1 MRYLILTFSILFF
14 VSVFAE
20 KGEKFLVIN
29 PGGHKGTIK
38 SMLID
43 SKGKIITGGYD
54 KTVKIWNGKEGILE
68 REIFGEIGPGSEGL
82 IYAMALSDDDKYLAT
97 AGWFGETSNA
107 KSVGAIRLYDYKTGK
122 QIQLLESH
130 IEVVID
136 LEFADYSNYLFSLD
150 GEGNVLLWVL
160 DKDEVYWF
168 QEIPKDILDIEP
180 FNKGLLT
187 AHRDGTVHYW
197 DIFNLKKPL
206 RSFKGIYKTQN
217 SAEVLAVSPDYSRI
231 AVSSAN
237 NVYILDE
244 KLKLKHT
251 FYHGNDPI
259 SCMNY
264 SPDSKKLIVAS
275 SSIYLEDN
283 LVRVYEVNEEGI
295 FGESSF
301 KKHSDAILGAGF
313 ISEDLCVT
321 AGGRNNEIAV
331 WKNDEEKKNGGLVS
345 WMCGTGSAIHA
356 AGMSKT
362 TICFAKTWTKNGG
375 FSAYEFVFDISQRE
389 QRKYTISD
397 SGTYPILSMNNYTL
411 KISKDLT
418 ELSLKEDNTT
428 KAKIKSD
435 FTNGSAHMVVSFV
448 NENYFVSGGG
458 YGALHAYDFKGQL
471 VSKLVGHE
479 GDLRGLAVSED
490 GKFLV
495 SGSQDQ
501 TIRLWKIDEI
511 GSSALVYP
519 TLSLFAADNNEW
531 VVWNEEGYFMSSKKG
546 ASYVGFHINYGP
558 DKEARFYPFEQFD
571 AKYNRPDL
579 ILESLGFVDP
589 AMINLYHS
597 AYLKRLSRMGISESD
612 LSADLNAPSVT
623 LKMSKPLKGKVMID
637 IIAIDTMHTLKSL
650 HIYLN
655 DVPVFGRNGMSL
667 IDLQTKKLEKSIELE
682 LMSGINKIQVSVT
695 NSVGADSFKETN
707 SINNTIE
714 SSSELYVVSVGVS
727 NYKDS
732 IYNLEYA
739 AKDAEDVNAL
749 FGSSTHF
756 KKVNQ
761 KVLLNSEVT
770 RSNLVELKTF
780 LSQAKRDDIVIFFIA
795 GHGVLNKTLDYYY
808 CTYDMD
814 FLAPEKFGVS
824 YSELEI
830 LFDGIKAIRK
840 LLIMDTCHSGEVDK
854 NDLEEIAFVNA
865 ENDDISFR
873 STNTSVTYRE
883 AQGLEK
889 TNEAVKEM
897 FNDLR
902 RGTGATV
909 LSSAGGAEYAM
920 ESDQWKNG
928 LFTYCLLEG
937 LQTKNADAD
946 KNGEIMLS
954 ELQNYISSKVAEISN
969 GRQMPTSRVENLSL
983 DYRIW

>member
-1 MRYLILTFSILFF
+1 MRNVTLILCVFFF
-14 VSVFAE
+14 VPVFGE

-54 KTVKIWNGKEGILE
+54 KTVKIWNGKEGVLE

-82 IYAMALSDDDKYLAT
+82 IYAMALSDNEKYLAT
-97 AGWFGETSNA
+97 AGWFGETNNA
-107 KSVGAIRLYDYKTGK
+107 NSVGAIRLYDYKTGK

-136 LEFADYSNYLFSLD
+136 LEFPDYSNYLFSLD

-160 DKDEVYWF
+160 DKDEVYWL
-168 QEIPKDILDIEP
+168 QEIPRDVLDIEP
-180 FNKGLLT
+180 FNEGLLT
-187 AHRDGTVHYW
+187 AHRDGTVNYW
-197 DIFNLKKPL
+197 DIYNLKKPL
-206 RSFKGIYKTQN
+206 RTFKGIYKTQN
-217 SAEVLAVSPDYSRI
+217 AAEVLAVSPDYSRI

-283 LVRVYEVNEEGI
+283 LVRVYEENEGGI
-295 FGESSF
+295 FAQSSF

-313 ISEDLCVT
+313 ISDDLCVT

-331 WKNDEEKKNGGLVS
+331 WKNDEAKKNGALVS
-345 WMCGTGSAIHA
+345 WMRGTGSAIHA

-362 TICFAKTWTKNGG
+362 TICFAKTWTKNDG

-389 QRKYTISD
+389 QRKYSKTD
-397 SGTYPILSMNNYTL
+397 SGTYPIVSMNNYSL
-411 KISKDLT
+411 KVSKDLT
-418 ELSLKEDNTT
+418 ELSLKEENIT

-435 FTNGSAHMVVSFV
+435 YTNGSAHMVVSFV

-458 YGALHAYDFKGQL
+458 YGALHAYDFKGKL

-490 GKFLV
+490 GEFLV

-501 TIRLWKIDEI
+501 TIRLWKIDQLGNNPI
-511 GSSALVYP
+511 VYP

-531 VVWNEEGYFMSSKKG
+531 VIWNEDGYFMSSKKG
-546 ASYVGFHINYGP
+546 ASYVGFHINQGA

-571 AKYNRPDL
+571 AKYNRPDI
-579 ILESLGFVDP
+579 ILESLGFIDQ
-589 AMINLYHS
+589 AIIDLYHS

-612 LSADLNAPSVT
+612 LSAELNTPSVT
-623 LKMSKPLKGKVMID
+623 LKMSKPQKGKVTID
-637 IIAIDTMHTLKSL
+637 VIAIDTLHTLKSL

-655 DVPVFGRNGMSL
+655 DVPVFGRSGMNL
-667 IDLQTKKLEKSIELE
+667 VELQTKKLEKVIELE

-695 NSVGADSFKETN
+695 NIVGIESFKETN
-707 SINNTIE
+707 TINNTME
-714 SSSELYVVSVGVS
+714 SSSELFVVSVGVS
-727 NYKDS
+727 TYKDS
-732 IYNLEYA
+732 VYNLEYA
-739 AKDAEDVNAL
+739 AKDAEDVNVL

-761 KVLLNSEVT
+761 KLLLNSDVT
-770 RSNLVELKTF
+770 RSNLAELKAF
-780 LSQAKRDDIVIFFIA
+780 LSQAKRDDVVIFFIA

-814 FLAPEKFGVS
+814 FLFPEKNGIS
-824 YSELEI
+824 YAELEI

-854 NDLEEIAFVNA
+854 NDLEEIAFVYA

-873 STNTSVTYRE
+873 STNVNTTYRE

-954 ELQNYISSKVAEISN
+954 ELQNYITLKVAEISN